1 MNNKRAGL
9 ITAAAFLC
17 ILLLIAAAVLILHG
31 SGGRSVRNDD
41 VPYPYQ
47 WTEKRDGSVAL
58 TLDGSAAEGIWTAA
72 DPGSDVVSVAL
83 GETKRGK
90 AAATLTPASEGR
102 AELSF
107 ALTKGNRQLAELR
120 VAVETSEKEG
130 RRAVTVIDHSERAGQ
145 ETVSGGK
152 VEHPYTAYTD
162 SDGCLVLHIADSATP
177 SEDDSMLS
185 ERWTAESSDELV
197 AAVIEMR
204 EAGDGVETRLSSY
217 VNGGAEVTVSGE
229 EANVTYRFSV
239 ISENGALRLRD
250 CVWSDY
256 APQTPG
262 EDEMNEL
269 LSGIADS
276 LRQLERAV
284 PQNGQEDS

>member
-107 ALTKGNRQLAELR
+107 ALTNGDRRLAELR
-120 VAVETSEKEG
+120 LAVETSEKEG
-130 RRAVTVIDHSERAGQ
+130 RRAVTVIDHSEKAAQ
-145 ETVSGGK
+145 ETVSGGR
-152 VEHPYTAYTD
+152 EDHPYTAYTD
-162 SDGCLVLHIADSATP
+162 DAGYLVLYISDSAA
-177 SEDDSMLS
+177 SAEDESALS
-185 ERWTAESSDELV
+185 ERWTAESSDEL
-197 AAVIEMR
+197 AASVIELR
-204 EAGDGVETRLSSY
+204 DAE
-217 VNGGAEVTVSGE
+217 GGAEVRLSTHVNGSAEVTVAGE
-229 EANVTYRFSV
+229 EANVTYRFAV
-239 ISENGALRLRD
+239 VSENGALRLRD

-256 APQTPG
+256 VPQTPS
-262 EDEMNEL
+262 EDEMNEI

-276 LRQLERAV
+276 LGKLERAT
-284 PQNGQEDS
+284 P

>member
-83 GETKRGK
+83 GETRRGR
-90 AAATLTPASEGR
+90 ATATLTPASEGR
-102 AELSF
+102 AEISF
-107 ALTKGNRQLAELR
+107 ALTKGDRRLAELR
-120 VAVETSEKEG
+120 LAVETAEKDS

-152 VEHPYTAYTD
+152 EEHPYTAYTD
-162 SDGCLVLHIADSATP
+162 GDGCLVLHIADSAVT
-177 SEDDSMLS
+177 SGDESALL
-185 ERWTAESSDELV
+185 ERWAAESSDELV
-197 AAVIEMR
+197 AAVIEIR
-204 EAGDGVETRLSSY
+204 EAEDGVEARVSTH

-229 EANVTYRFSV
+229 EANVTYRFSIV
-239 ISENGALRLRD
+239 SENGALRLRD

-256 APQTPG
+256 VPEMPS
-262 EDEMNEL
+262 EDEMNEI

-276 LRQLERAV
+276 LRQLESTA
-284 PQNGQEDS
+284 P